1 MNVQTNIQVIL
12 VPYEVER
19 QDTGMARAPHEL
31 VARGFLDRLRQA
43 GREVHAVEIQVAAAS
58 KVETVAGVGQAI
70 ARAVALARSNG
81 RFPLILSGG
90 CLASVGVVA
99 GLQKDGIDPAVVWID
114 AHGDFNTPESS
125 PSGYWDGMA
134 LTTLCGSGLPELAR
148 EIGLRPLPVSQ
159 AVHLAGRDFDP
170 LEQENIRRLGLV
182 AVPPDQMS
190 PDQLSLNQIAE
201 GQPVYL
207 HIDLDGL
214 NPRDAPAVALPVPGG
229 PGLEDVLRCLAALP
243 APAAMTLS
251 SLSFDRVDAGEAA
264 RTIDTCLRLVE
275 ICGAGHKRKAA
286 GDSIPGRL

>member
-1 MNVQTNIQVIL
+1 MNVQAILQVISA
-12 VPYEVER
+12 PYDVER
-19 QDTGMARAPHEL
+19 QDTAMARAPREL
-31 VARGFLDRLRQA
+31 VARGFLDHLRQA
-43 GREVHAVEIQVAAAS
+43 GREVHAVEIQVGQAS
-58 KVETVAGVGQAI
+58 KAETVAGVGRAI

-81 RFPLILSGG
+81 RFPLVLSGG
-90 CLASVGVVA
+90 CLASVGVVT
-99 GLQKDGIDPAVVWID
+99 GLQEGGIDPAVVWID

-170 LEQENIRRLGLV
+170 LEQENVRRLGLV
-182 AVPPDQMS
+182 AIPPDQWS
-190 PDQLSLNQIAE
+190 PDRIGG

-207 HIDLDGL
+207 HVDLDGL
-214 NPRDAPAVALPVPGG
+214 DPRDAPAVAVPVPGG

-251 SLSFDRVDAGEAA
+251 ALSFERVDAGAAA
-264 RTIDTCLRLVE
+264 RTVDTCLRLVQAA
-275 ICGAGHKRKAA
+275 CGTAHKRKAA
-286 GDSIPGRL
+286 G

>member
-1 MNVQTNIQVIL
+1 MNLLQVII

-43 GREVHAVEIQVAAAS
+43 GREVHAVEIQVAAAG

-99 GLQKDGIDPAVVWID
+99 GLQKGGIDPAVVWID

-170 LEQENIRRLGLV
+170 LEQENVRRLGLV
-182 AVPPDQMS
+182 AVPPDQ
-190 PDQLSLNQIAE
+190 LSLDQVPE

-207 HIDLDGL
+207 HVDLDGL
-214 NPRDAPAVALPVPGG
+214 DPRDAPAVAMPVPGG
-229 PGLEDVLRCLAALP
+229 PGLEDILRCLAGLP

-251 SLSFDRVDAGEAA
+251 ALSFERVDAGEAA

-275 ICGAGHKRKAA
+275 SVEPGTKEQRPGIQSPAA
-286 GDSIPGRL
+286 PF

>member
-43 GREVHAVEIQVAAAS
+43 GREVHA
-58 KVETVAGVGQAI
+58 VETVAGVGQAI

-159 AVHLAGRDFDP
+159 AIHLAGRDFDP
-170 LEQENIRRLGLV
+170 LELENVRRLGLV
-182 AVPPDQMS
+182 AVPPDQ
-190 PDQLSLNQIAE
+190 LSLNQVAE
-201 GQPVYL
+201 GRPVYL
-207 HIDLDGL
+207 HVDLDGL
-214 NPRDAPAVALPVPGG
+214 DPRDAPAVALPVPGG

-251 SLSFDRVDAGEAA
+251 ALSFDRVNAVEAA

-275 ICGAGHKRKAA
+275 IAELGTKEKRPGLPAA
-286 GDSIPGRL
+286 SC